1 MKVIHYVPSG
11 PMQGLHKQHC
21 IYGRGAKPDNVYTP
35 LVYFQGAKPDN
46 VYTPLVYFQGAK
58 WIKDD
63 ACWEKIVSSIRLQLP
78 NGFEVK

>member
-1 MKVIHYVPSG
+1 MKVTHYVPSG
-11 PMQGLHKQHC
+11 PMQGLNKQHC

-35 LVYFQGAKPDN
+35 LVYFQRP
-46 VYTPLVYFQGAK
+46 K